1 MHRRLPPAPRVR
13 CSQEAGGNNCPWS
26 ADAPLRRRHST
37 NSSAR
42 TTVETAAMHSPAS
55 SNKLKPLKFKTQI
68 TLAIEPMHMVTISTE
83 VMICLMIT
91 PQSRLPQIGRANPK
105 LGASLLQCTLRS
117 ARARTPFNK
126 FLNKSYS
133 YCGCNEASGNQ
144 QPFGFAAVQYRNNDP
159 HHAYPDGDQQ
169 RTIYARNDLSHQSPP
184 GSDFLR

>member
-68 TLAIEPMHMVTISTE
+68 TLAIEPMHMATISTE
-83 VMICLMIT
+83 VTICLMIG
-91 PQSRLPQIGRANPK
+91 PQSRPPQIGRANPK
-105 LGASLLQCTLRS
+105 LDASSLQCTLR
-117 ARARTPFNK
+117 RARTPFDK
-126 FLNKSYS
+126 FLNESYS
-133 YCGCNEASGNQ
+133 YRGRNEPSDNQ
-144 QPFGFAAVQYRNNDP
+144 QPFGFAAVQYCNNGP

-169 RTIYARNDLSHQSPP
+169 RTINARDDLSHQSPP
-184 GSDFLR
+184 VLTS